1 MDSQQHTDRLIDSIQ
16 QEFKRLNTIQDEI
29 GLQTEAKDK
38 SNANFF
44 DSIIKFAN
52 EKVNQMEQE
61 KQHII
66 DQAEAAQTSILSY
79 KQLMGEFAS
88 DRAVL
93 DPSKSLQAN
102 LDDLQR
108 ELAMVKEKFIVIV
121 AIEQYLQ
128 LKEFKQAM
136 GDFVD
141 TSMLK
146 ESKIDVSSVAVEA
159 IDKEITRCEIE
170 YMQRKEIVDDGVE
183 RICSLLSQL
192 GLQAERDRDRIIELF
207 HIENDPNEKMHLC
220 NMLVS
225 DDFMKYITKRIKELE
240 EQKHQ
245 VESRKEEMIASL
257 KHLWNRLHMDQQE
270 CQVFLMANRGLTPKD
285 LDKFEAELTKLNA
298 LKQERIGDFLQTA
311 KEELTSLWDKLYYTE
326 KQRAQFQ
333 PDQCQDHVADVVLEA
348 YENEISRLQLEF
360 EDSRYIL
367 ELIEKHMKLKR
378 EVEEFEATTS
388 DPNRLFGKGNRDPGR
403 LLREER
409 FRKRI
414 SRELPKVVKELEGA
428 LLEYEA
434 LKGRP
439 FLVHGKSYFDVIY
452 NDADQGS
459 ESTMVEKPKTPRREQ
474 NQASLFARTPR
485 RHEQQT
491 TLPRKP
497 MTSPRPNK
505 TKRLVFNTPQ
515 FQRAKSFSLTTT
527 TVDTKIDTSA
537 SILHKVRAKNSRHRE
552 QKPIK
557 RGHIF
562 DDDDEEEDD
571 EEDTGLH
578 NENKVPHH
586 IKPHTLKR
594 RKQQHTGIGSQPE
607 SDEHIGLDLGIFDDG
622 PDLSDMSEIDAD

>member
-108 ELAMVKEKFIVIV
+108 ELAMVKEKYQERLVV
-121 AIEQYLQ
+121 VEEQYLQ

-360 EDSRYIL
+360 EDSR
-367 ELIEKHMKLKR
+367 
-378 EVEEFEATTS
+378 
-388 DPNRLFGKGNRDPGR
+388 
-403 LLREER
+403 
-409 FRKRI
+409 
-414 SRELPKVVKELEGA
+414 
-428 LLEYEA
+428 
-434 LKGRP
+434 
-439 FLVHGKSYFDVIY
+439 
-452 NDADQGS
+452 
-459 ESTMVEKPKTPRREQ
+459 
-474 NQASLFARTPR
+474 
-485 RHEQQT
+485 
-491 TLPRKP
+491 
-497 MTSPRPNK
+497 
-505 TKRLVFNTPQ
+505 
-515 FQRAKSFSLTTT
+515 
-527 TVDTKIDTSA
+527 
-537 SILHKVRAKNSRHRE
+537 
-552 QKPIK
+552 
-557 RGHIF
+557 
-562 DDDDEEEDD
+562 
-571 EEDTGLH
+571 
-578 NENKVPHH
+578 
-586 IKPHTLKR
+586 
-594 RKQQHTGIGSQPE
+594 GI
-607 SDEHIGLDLGIFDDG
+607 
-622 PDLSDMSEIDAD
+622 